1 MTTIRLE
8 TQRLIIRPFEL
19 ADAEVFSAY
28 RSDSNVARY
37 QGWEAPYPLEKAIE
51 FIQNMQQW
59 QPAMLGEWLQ
69 LAMVRKD
76 TGQMIGDCAFYIL
89 KDGMQAEIGMTLARD
104 AQGYGYGREAT
115 LKLLAYLFDELKMRR
130 VRANCD
136 PRNVPSWRVLERVG
150 MRREAHMLR
159 STWIKGEW
167 TDDYWYAMLLEE
179 WLERKK
185 LAEF

>member
-1 MTTIRLE
+1 LTTIRLE

-28 RSDSNVARY
+28 RSDLNVARY

-59 QPAMLGEWLQ
+59 QPEMLGEWLQ

-76 TGQMIGDCAFYIL
+76 TDQMIGDCAFYIL
-89 KDGMQAEIGMTLARD
+89 KDGMPAEIGMTLARD

-115 LKLLAYLFDELKMRR
+115 LKLLAYLFDELEMRR

>member
-1 MTTIRLE
+1 LTTIRLE

-28 RSDSNVARY
+28 RSDLNVARY

-59 QPAMLGEWLQ
+59 QPEMLGEWLQ

-76 TGQMIGDCAFYIL
+76 TDQMIGDCAFYIL

-115 LKLLAYLFDELKMRR
+115 LKLLAYLFDELEMRR